1 MTLSTHTLSQP
12 GAQPAFGD
20 RLRHS
25 KALIPTLAVLAVTV
39 LALGA
44 ALVVSHSR
52 AENAAA
58 SGYALQSPPVVAP
71 AAVAPPAV
79 AAAPAPAPVIVAPA
93 ALPAPAP
100 VARATPRAAP
110 SPTYR
115 EPVTMARAP
124 VCIHCGTVE
133 SVTPVTRQGQVNG
146 IGNTGIGVGA
156 IGGAVVGGLIG
167 NQIGH
172 GKGKTAA
179 TVLGAAG
186 GGFAGNAIE
195 KNVRKTTV
203 YEVRVRMNDGSYR
216 TVEQSSPIEAGAP
229 VIVEGGRLRP
239 QTSAS

>member
-1 MTLSTHTLSQP
+1 MTHSTQTLSQP

-20 RLRHS
+20 RLRTS
-25 KALIPTLAVLAVTV
+25 KALIPTIAVLAVTV
-39 LALGA
+39 VALGA
-44 ALVVSHSR
+44 ALLVNHSK
-52 AENAAA
+52 AQNVGANE
-58 SGYALQSPPVVAP
+58 YAMQSPPPVVAP
-71 AAVAPPAV
+71 ATTTAPAV
-79 AAAPAPAPVIVAPA
+79 VAAPAAPVIVAPPA
-93 ALPAPAP
+93 QPAPPP
-100 VARATPRAAP
+100 VARVVPRPAP
-110 SPTYR
+110 PAYR
-115 EPVTMARAP
+115 EPVVMARAP
-124 VCIHCGTVE
+124 VCVNCGVVE
-133 SVTPVTRQGQVNG
+133 SVAPVTRQGQVDG

-216 TVEQSSPIEAGAP
+216 TIEQSSSIGAGAP
-229 VIVEGGRLRP
+229 VIVEGSRLRM